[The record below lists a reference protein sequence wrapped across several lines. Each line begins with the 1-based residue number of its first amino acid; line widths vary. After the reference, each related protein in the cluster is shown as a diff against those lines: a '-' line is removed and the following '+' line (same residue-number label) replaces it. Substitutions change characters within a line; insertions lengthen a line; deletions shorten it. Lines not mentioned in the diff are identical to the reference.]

1 MAKKETKAVV
11 VVEDKNMPALS
22 PDKKVGRPLMY
33 QSTEQL
39 EEKIQEYFNSCFEV
53 YWHDETERDSD

>member
-53 YWHDETERDSD
+53 YWHDETERDAD